1 MPLLISIMAKR
12 EFTSP
17 RRKLIRRLLHWL
29 ARPVFTVLTDLK
41 ISGIENVPQQ
51 GPLMIVG
58 NHFSFVDPVCLVRIA
73 PPTLEFVGGAD
84 TPHAPIA
91 TRIIPFL
98 WGYHPLYRGTG
109 AKDSLKAAEVI
120 LKQGGILGIFPEAG
134 NWATVLRPARPGTAF
149 LASRTG
155 ASLLPVGLIGINDIF
170 PSLKRGR
177 RARIQINIGKPFGP
191 FKAEG
196 QGQKH
201 REQLD
206 EIGHEIMRHI
216 AELIPQ
222 EKRGHYSDDPAI
234 REAAKGTE
242 IYPWADK
249 IEGQVTG
256 IVR

>member
-1 MPLLISIMAKR
+1 MTNSSQRFHTPY
-12 EFTSP
+12 
-17 RRKLIRRLLHWL
+17 RKLVRRFLHWL
-29 ARPVFTVLTDLK
+29 SRPVFAVLTD
-41 ISGIENVPQQ
+41 IEINGIENLPKK
-51 GPLMIVG
+51 GPLIMVG
-58 NHFSFVDPVCLVRIA
+58 NHFSFIDPVCFVRLA
-73 PPTLEFVGGAD
+73 PWQIEFLGGAD
-84 TPHAPIA
+84 MPHSPLT
-91 TRIIPFL
+91 TRIIPLL

-109 AKDSLKAAEVI
+109 AKDSLKAAEGI

-149 LASRTG
+149 LAARTG
-155 ASLLPVGLIGINDIF
+155 APLLPVGLVGLNDVF

-177 RARIQINIGKPFGP
+177 RASIQVNIGKPFGP

-196 QGQKH
+196 YGQKH

-216 AELIPQ
+216 AELIPP

-249 IEGQVTG
+249 IEGEVIGQVH
-256 IVR
+256 

>member
-1 MPLLISIMAKR
+1 MPLPTDPMQQR

-17 RRKLIRRLLHWL
+17 GRKLVRKILHFL
-29 ARPVFTVLTDLK
+29 ARPAFAVVSKLEVN
-41 ISGIENVPQQ
+41 GAENLPEK
-51 GPLMIVG
+51 GPLIMVG
-58 NHFSFVDPVCLVRIA
+58 NHFSFVDPVCFVRIA
-73 PPTLEFVGGAD
+73 PWEIEFVGGAD
-84 TPHAPIA
+84 MPHAPLA
-91 TRIIPFL
+91 TRIIPLL

-109 AKDSLKAAEVI
+109 AKESLKAAEGI
-120 LKQGGILGIFPEAG
+120 LRQGGVLGIFPEAG

-149 LASRTG
+149 LASRSI
-155 ASLLPVGLIGINDIF
+155 APLLPIGLVGMNDIF

-191 FKAEG
+191 FKAVG
-196 QGQKH
+196 HGQKH

-216 AELIPQ
+216 AALLPP

-249 IEGQVTG
+249 VEGQVRG
-256 IVR
+256 VAR